1 MRILIIGGGGY
12 VGSMLVQKLVEQ
24 KIDVLV
30 LDLFIY
36 GNPKRVFS
44 NFYESRYLTVIKGDL
59 RDRDLMEN
67 LISKTDHVI
76 HLACISNDPSFEL
89 NPNLG
94 KSINYD
100 SFYPLIKI
108 CKKKIDK
115 FIFASSSSVYGIK
128 DNKEVTEELSLE
140 PLTDYSKYKALCE
153 NILINES
160 GNNFCS
166 TILRPAT
173 VCGYSY
179 RTRLDVIV
187 NILTNNGFNKRKI
200 IINGGEQKRP
210 NIHIKDMVNAYIE
223 IINQP
228 NEVVRE
234 EIFNVGF
241 ENYTL
246 DEIGTLVK
254 KKLGNDIIIEHQET
268 NDKRSYHISSKKI
281 TQNLDFKP
289 KFSIEIAIEDLKKA
303 FEKKLILDSFND
315 PRYFNIKMMQ
325 KIELQ

>member
-24 KIDVLV
+24 KMDVLV

-173 VCGYSY
+173 VCGYSH

-210 NIHIKDMVNAYIE
+210 NIHIKDME
-223 IINQP
+223 ML
-228 NEVVRE
+228 
-234 EIFNVGF
+234 
-241 ENYTL
+241 TL
-246 DEIGTLVK
+246 K
-254 KKLGNDIIIEHQET
+254 
-268 NDKRSYHISSKKI
+268 
-281 TQNLDFKP
+281 
-289 KFSIEIAIEDLKKA
+289 
-303 FEKKLILDSFND
+303 
-315 PRYFNIKMMQ
+315 
-325 KIELQ
+325 

>member
-59 RDRDLMEN
+59 RDIDLMEN